1 MPTWGEILK
10 EHNKYFKEKKKPPF
24 DFVRRKYLR
33 LLNKHTENPTIL
45 YASSWTQSKNI
56 PQQMIS
62 ITDEDI
68 QGFIEVT
75 SNLEGNKLDLIVHN
89 PGGSAEATE
98 ALVTFLRSKFDF
110 IRVIIPYAAMSA
122 ATMLACSANEII
134 MGNHSFI
141 GPIDPQMILPS
152 RHGLQAIPAYSI
164 IKQFQQAKKEC
175 KQNPRNLS
183 VWLPIIE
190 QYGPALLVQCEHA
203 IDLSKSLV
211 TTWLKDYMF
220 KGEKDAVGKSNRIAK
235 ILSHHAHFKSHS
247 RHISRED
254 AKGFGLKIIDLETD
268 AKLQDLVLSVFHS
281 TTQTFDATPFAKI
294 IENHLGKAF
303 MKRYQVIPMSFPI
316 PKKPVQP
323 KTSV

>member
-10 EHNKYFKEKKKPPF
+10 EHNKYFKEKKKSPF

-33 LLNKHTENPTIL
+33 LLNKHTENPLIL
-45 YASSWTQSKNI
+45 YASCWTQSKNV

-68 QGFIEVT
+68 QGFIAVT

-89 PGGSAEATE
+89 PGGSPEATE
-98 ALVTFLRSKFDF
+98 ALVIFLRSKFDF

-122 ATMLACSANEII
+122 ATMLACSANEIY

-141 GPIDPQMILPS
+141 GPIDPQMILPV
-152 RHGLQAIPAYSI
+152 RDKFLAIPAYYI
-164 IKQFQQAKKEC
+164 IEQFQRAKKEC
-175 KQNPRNLS
+175 NENPRNLS

-190 QYGPALLVQCEHA
+190 QYGPALLIQCEHA
-203 IDLSKSLV
+203 IDLSKTLV
-211 TTWLKDYMF
+211 TNWLREYMF
-220 KGEKDAVGKSNRIAK
+220 KDEKDADEKSKDIAK
-235 ILSHHAHFKSHS
+235 KLSQHTHFKSHA
-247 RHISRED
+247 RHISRET
-254 AKGFGLKIIDLETD
+254 AKEFGLKIIDLEND
-268 AKLQDLVLSVFHS
+268 PKLQDLVLSVFHA
-281 TTQTFDATPFAKI
+281 TTQTFDATPVAKI

-303 MKRYQVIPMSFPI
+303 VKKYQVIPVQFPI
-316 PKKPVQP
+316 PKEPIQP